1 MTIASNETRQQ
12 VELLLAKDA
21 YANSLGITVID
32 AAPGAVCVS
41 LTVVADQLNFLGWA
55 HGGVIFALADTAF
68 GLASNSHDTVSVGID
83 VHMAY
88 LSGVR
93 EADVIEAQ
101 ASEISRTRRKAVY
114 RIDVTRPADGVAIAA
129 FTGTVYVTAQAL
141 KDVISESVSK

>member
-1 MTIASNETRQQ
+1 MRTANTETRQQ
-12 VELLLAKDA
+12 VETLLAKDA
-21 YANSLGITVID
+21 YAGALGITVID
-32 AAPGAVCVS
+32 AAPGAVRVGM
-41 LTVVADQLNFLGWA
+41 TVRADHLNFLDWA

-83 VHMAY
+83 AHMAY

-114 RIDVTRPADGVAIAA
+114 RIDVTRPADGTAIAA
-129 FTGTVYVTAQAL
+129 FTGTVYVTEQAL
-141 KDVISESVSK
+141 KDLVAR